1 MRLTRDA
8 ANIRVIYIQIM
19 SSKDNSLDLDIRNYS
34 IKDLEKF
41 FRLKPGY
48 KVSDVE
54 YKEAKMRELL
64 LKSGHVSKEYK
75 TDLIEFLT
83 KSKEWIIFVKC
94 GPAKKQTTLP
104 FEPRLDKT
112 EYNEPAGK
120 KEDELVVRPSTNY
133 INTFPSEYYAGTLNP
148 LATRT
153 IKRCLTIDTRF
164 RDNFYATQSSD
175 FTFQLPVKLNKV
187 VSMQMSSVEIPIA
200 FYGISKSFGNNYI
213 WLEISY
219 DISGVS
225 ITTDQVFTIPE
236 GNYNAADFISTLNSS
251 ISPKNVDGSLVYP
264 NNMFSY
270 INFSL
275 NVSNTGSGNGKVS
288 IAPSGA
294 NASMIRRIKMDFGR
308 NISGGVDH
316 GEISSKIGWN
326 LGFTKRVYDGSVQY
340 EADTIVEP
348 ATIRYI
354 YLAVD
359 DFNNSAN
366 NMFITAFNQSIL
378 NPNILARISLRG
390 SYFSLLMDNDLNVVT
405 EPRKYFGPVDIQR
418 LRIRLYDDFGR
429 ILDMNNAN
437 FSFCLI
443 FTMLYDL

>member
-1 MRLTRDA
+1 
-8 ANIRVIYIQIM
+8 M
-19 SSKDNSLDLDIRNYS
+19 SSNKENALDLDIGNYS

-41 FRLKPGY
+41 FRLKAGY
-48 KVSDVE
+48 TVDDVE
-54 YKEAKMRELL
+54 YKEVKMRELL
-64 LKSGHVSKEYK
+64 LKTGHVSKEYK
-75 TDLIEFLT
+75 ANLIEFLN
-83 KSKEWIIFVKC
+83 KAKEWLIFVKC
-94 GPAKKQTTLP
+94 GPAKKPTTLP
-104 FEPRLDKT
+104 VEPRLDKT
-112 EYNEPAGK
+112 EYNEPSGK
-120 KEDELVVRPSTNY
+120 KEDQLIERPTTTY
-133 INTFPSEYYAGTLNP
+133 VNTFASEYYAGTLNP

-164 RDNFYATQSSD
+164 RDNFYSTQSSD
-175 FTFQLPVKLNKV
+175 FTFQLPLKLNKV

-219 DISGVS
+219 EASSVLIKAER
-225 ITTDQVFTIPE
+225 VFTIPE
-236 GNYNAADFISTLNSS
+236 GNYNATDFISALNAVICPINS
-251 ISPKNVDGSLVYP
+251 DGSLVNP
-264 NNMFSY
+264 NDMFSY
-270 INFSL
+270 IRFSL
-275 NVSNTGSGNGKVS
+275 NVNATGSGSGKVS
-288 IAPSGA
+288 IAPSGI
-294 NASMIRRIKMDFGR
+294 NASMIKKIKMDFGR
-308 NISGGVDH
+308 SATGMSDNGDV
-316 GEISSKIGWN
+316 SSKIGWN
-326 LGFTKRVYDGSVQY
+326 LGFTKRVYDGSSNY
-340 EADTIVEP
+340 LADTIVEP

-418 LRIRLYDDFGR
+418 MRIRLYDDFGR

>member
-1 MRLTRDA
+1 
-8 ANIRVIYIQIM
+8 M
-19 SSKDNSLDLDIRNYS
+19 SSNKENALDLDIGNYS

-41 FRLKPGY
+41 FRLKAGY
-48 KVSDVE
+48 TISDVE
-54 YKEAKMRELL
+54 YKEVKMRELL
-64 LKSGHVSKEYK
+64 LKTGHVSKEYK
-75 TDLIEFLT
+75 ANLIEFLT
-83 KSKEWIIFVKC
+83 KAKEWLIFVKR
-94 GPAKKQTTLP
+94 GPEKKPTTLP
-104 FEPRLDKT
+104 AEPRLDKT
-112 EYNEPAGK
+112 EYTEPSGK
-120 KEDELVVRPSTNY
+120 KEDQLIERPTTTY
-133 INTFPSEYYAGTLNP
+133 VNTFASEYYAGTLNP

-164 RDNFYATQSSD
+164 RDNFYSTQSSD
-175 FTFQLPVKLNKV
+175 FTFQLPLKLNKV

-219 DISGVS
+219 EASS
-225 ITTDQVFTIPE
+225 ILIKADRVFTIPE
-236 GNYNAADFISTLNSS
+236 GNYNAADFISALNAAICPINS
-251 ISPKNVDGSLVYP
+251 DGSLVNP
-264 NNMFSY
+264 NDMFSY
-270 INFSL
+270 ISFSL
-275 NVSNTGSGNGKVS
+275 HVNTTGSGSGKVS
-288 IAPSGA
+288 IAPSGI
-294 NASMIRRIKMDFGR
+294 NASMIKKIKMDFGR
-308 NISGGVDH
+308 SATGLPDNGD
-316 GEISSKIGWN
+316 ISSKIGWN
-326 LGFTKRVYDGSVQY
+326 LGFTKRVYDGSSNY
-340 EADTIVEP
+340 LADTIVEP

-418 LRIRLYDDFGR
+418 MRIRLYDDFGR